1 MDLSKSLTF
10 NDTNSIS
17 SPMLFSLWLIDLVMF
32 YVLFPTQNK
41 HTEVAT
47 NGLELLDNISIVKL
61 NHTHHGDTPATPS
74 RRSDEWCTGLS
85 LSVFAL
91 LIIQSI
97 EWSSPT
103 GISKTNV
110 TEDASTLDR
119 NLRVEKISLTLLLPR
134 FSYIIRCMRLIH
146 WTLLENISG

>member
-1 MDLSKSLTF
+1 MTQTVSQVQCCSHYDSLT
-10 NDTNSIS
+10 S
-17 SPMLFSLWLIDLVMF
+17 SCFMF
-32 YVLFPTQNK
+32 CFLPRINTQK
-41 HTEVAT
+41 LPLK
-47 NGLELLDNISIVKL
+47 GLELLDNISIVKL